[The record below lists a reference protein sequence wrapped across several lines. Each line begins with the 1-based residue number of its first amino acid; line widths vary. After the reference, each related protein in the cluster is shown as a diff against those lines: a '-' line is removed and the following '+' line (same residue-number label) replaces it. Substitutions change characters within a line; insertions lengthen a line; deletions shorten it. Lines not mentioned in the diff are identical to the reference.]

1 MKKQVFKFNIRIVY
15 FIVFLS
21 LVGWA
26 YFAYHTLSTQI
37 TNQKIYAKIINLSG
51 KQRMLSQKTALIAK
65 RLFEKPTKE
74 LDTHF
79 KELISTMKNDHVFI
93 INNLTSLKMKSI
105 YFSEEY
111 NLNKK
116 VEDYVILIEDF
127 NDKRDYTNLN
137 KVVEYSFNLLPKLNY
152 AVNEFQNESDEIT
165 KTLLKQEQ
173 YILAGTLITLFI
185 ESLFIVFPM
194 IRREEKAKK
203 DLEKLN
209 ENLEEEIK
217 KEIAEINKKDE
228 IIFQQSKMTAM
239 GDMLQNIAHQWR
251 QPLSIITTASSGM
264 KLKKELEDLSHEEF
278 LTYNNLILENANY
291 LSQTIEDFKNF
302 YSKNKKIE
310 KFNLENIIQK
320 SLNLISTKIKEKDIS
335 TQIHVSKDIDLE
347 GYENEFMQ
355 VILNILNNSIFAL
368 DVNNPNKKIIE
379 ISANKNENFLQI
391 EFIDNAGGILPENIN
406 RVFEAYFTTKHK
418 SKGTG
423 IGLHMCYEI
432 ITKHFN
438 GNLTCENIEMTVD
451 NVKYKGAKFKITLS

>member
-1 MKKQVFKFNIRIVY
+1 
-15 FIVFLS
+15 
-21 LVGWA
+21 
-26 YFAYHTLSTQI
+26 
-37 TNQKIYAKIINLSG
+37 
-51 KQRMLSQKTALIAK
+51 
-65 RLFEKPTKE
+65 
-74 LDTHF
+74 
-79 KELISTMKNDHVFI
+79 
-93 INNLTSLKMKSI
+93 
-105 YFSEEY
+105 
-111 NLNKK
+111 
-116 VEDYVILIEDF
+116 
-127 NDKRDYTNLN
+127 
-137 KVVEYSFNLLPKLNY
+137 
-152 AVNEFQNESDEIT
+152 
-165 KTLLKQEQ
+165 
-173 YILAGTLITLFI
+173 
-185 ESLFIVFPM
+185 M

-302 YSKNKKIE
+302 YSENKKIE

-320 SLNLISTKIKEKDIS
+320 SLNLINSKIKEKDIS

-347 GYENEFMQ
+347 GYESEFMQ
-355 VILNILNNSIFAL
+355 VVLNILNNSLYAL
-368 DVNNPNKKIIE
+368 DVTNPVKKIIE